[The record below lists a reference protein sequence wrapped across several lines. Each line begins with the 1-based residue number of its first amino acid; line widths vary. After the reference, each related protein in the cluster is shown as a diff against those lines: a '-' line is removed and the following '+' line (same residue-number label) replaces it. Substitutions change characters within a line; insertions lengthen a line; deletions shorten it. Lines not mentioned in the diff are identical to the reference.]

1 MVIDEAHFGTHSNK
15 FGEVTG
21 LGNKPKDKHKIEDD
35 SDYKEQK
42 KEQKQLDKYI
52 RDINPKITM

>member
-21 LGNKPKDKHKIEDD
+21 LGNKPKHRNEDD

-42 KEQKQLDKYI
+42 KE
-52 RDINPKITM
+52 